1 MGGTTWHVS
10 SKLNTRWVR
19 WYWINQSWICSV
31 SLHTLREIENL
42 VPEIFSL
49 LWNQISTFLL
59 CSTFSKHRNLHGGC
73 HRKYVPIL
81 VYKQDELSERSV
93 RRATWRCR
101 FHCNCSSRFFFPD
114 RHNTYTF
121 TALSPRSAGWW
132 FDACGFS
139 NLNGIYYAVGHN
151 IRKLNGIKWHHFR
164 GPSYSLRSTAMM
176 IRPYNFWAGL
186 PQRRQAGG
194 RPPRW
199 PSTPRNIF
207 TGFSYKRDEPE
218 ANICKSAS

>member
-1 MGGTTWHVS
+1 MS
-10 SKLNTRWVR
+10 LCTRWERLKTWFLRFSVCFE
-19 WYWINQSWICSV
+19 IKSVPFCSAVPFQNTEICTGV
-31 SLHTLREIENL
+31 N
-42 VPEIFSL
+42 
-49 LWNQISTFLL
+49 
-59 CSTFSKHRNLHGGC
+59 
-73 HRKYVPIL
+73 RKYVPIL

-132 FDACGFS
+132 FDARGFS